1 MDFGGDIG
9 LWQRKIAEGLEGTSR
24 RLAVFEALAINS
36 GQAVLDLGC
45 GGGHLVRDI
54 ALAVG
59 DSGRVAGLDAS
70 NEQII
75 AARSLCADLNSV
87 ELMEGDATNLPFEDA
102 SFDCLASIQ
111 MLEYVPE
118 VDSAISEARRVM
130 KPGSKAALVSVL
142 WDHWRF
148 HGADPELNN
157 EMHEVWRKHCFHQ
170 MLPMEIPTK
179 LEEAGFD
186 GIVQKPIAFMNNT
199 MHENAFSLWAAKLVA
214 AFAVGNGVDEKEA
227 TLWLEQLDTADTEGR
242 FGFVSVPVLTTAI
255 ATSS

>member
-24 RLAVFEALAINS
+24 RLAVFEALAISS

-59 DSGRVAGLDAS
+59 DSGRAVGLDA
-70 NEQII
+70 NKEQII
-75 AARSLCADLNSV
+75 AARSLCADITAA
-87 ELMEGDATNLPFEDA
+87 ELIEGDATNLLFEDA
-102 SFDCLASIQ
+102 SFDSLASIQ
-111 MLEYVPE
+111 MLEYIPD
-118 VDSAISEARRVM
+118 VDAAISEARRVL
-130 KPGSKAALVSVL
+130 KPGSKAAIVSVL

-148 HGADPELNN
+148 HGAEPRLNDK
-157 EMHEVWRKHCFHQ
+157 MHEVWRKHCFHQ
-170 MLPMEIPTK
+170 MLPIEIPTK
-179 LEEAGFD
+179 LEVAGFD
-186 GIVQKPIAFMNNT
+186 GIVQKPVAFINNT

-214 AFAVGNGVDEKEA
+214 AFAVGKGVDEKEA
-227 TLWLEQLDTADTEGR
+227 ALWLDQLDTADTEGR

-255 ATSS
+255 ATSR

>member
-24 RLAVFEALAINS
+24 RLAVFDALGIKS

-59 DSGRVAGLDAS
+59 DSGRTVGLDAS
-70 NEQII
+70 KEQIA
-75 AARSLCADLNSV
+75 AARSLCADINV
-87 ELMEGDATNLPFEDA
+87 AELIEGDTTNLPFEDA

-111 MLEYVPE
+111 MLEYVPD
-118 VDSAISEARRVM
+118 VDAAISEARRVL
-130 KPGSKAALVSVL
+130 KSGGKAALVSVL

-148 HGADPELNN
+148 HGAEPELNDK
-157 EMHEVWRKHCFHQ
+157 MHEVWRKHCFHQ

-179 LEEAGFD
+179 LAVAGFD

-199 MHENAFSLWAAKLVA
+199 MHENSFSLWAAKLVA
-214 AFAVGNGVDEKEA
+214 AFAVGKGVDEKEA
-227 TLWLEQLDTADTEGR
+227 ASWLDQLDRADTEGH

-255 ATSS
+255 AASR